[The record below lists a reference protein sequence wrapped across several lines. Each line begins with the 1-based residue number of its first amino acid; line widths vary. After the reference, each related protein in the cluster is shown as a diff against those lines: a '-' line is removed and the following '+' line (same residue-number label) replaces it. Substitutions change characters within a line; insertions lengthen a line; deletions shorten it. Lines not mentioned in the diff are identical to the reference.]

1 MCFHGVPSHNFTFF
15 HHSYTCGTDWPL
27 TCLTG
32 SMGPA
37 LSGLSPRSAF
47 SFILCRIGAC
57 SGFGCQLAKNQCCMT
72 SVVQILARKAVPS
85 ETGVCLSACETSR
98 IQLFNWRYS
107 QDLRQSCKT
116 RMIHTYSR
124 RRFGTATPRKTANR
138 QFSIFFGPKLPR
150 KSGAKTRN

>member
-1 MCFHGVPSHNFTFF
+1 MP
-15 HHSYTCGTDWPL
+15 
-27 TCLTG
+27 
-32 SMGPA
+32 
-37 LSGLSPRSAF
+37 
-47 SFILCRIGAC
+47 IG
-57 SGFGCQLAKNQCCMT
+57 KNQCCMT

-116 RMIHTYSR
+116 HMIHTYSR

-150 KSGAKTRN
+150 RSGAKTRN

>member
-1 MCFHGVPSHNFTFF
+1 MP
-15 HHSYTCGTDWPL
+15 
-27 TCLTG
+27 
-32 SMGPA
+32 
-37 LSGLSPRSAF
+37 
-47 SFILCRIGAC
+47 IG
-57 SGFGCQLAKNQCCMT
+57 KNQCCMT

-85 ETGVCLSACETSR
+85 KTGVCLSACETSR

-138 QFSIFFGPKLPR
+138 QFSFFFGPKLPR